1 LCDFYQ
7 VTNCVGFVIIFWSHN
22 VTGQCLKYGN
32 NLSQIYYD
40 FIVTSCGI
48 VVIIFWSQNVTG

>member
-1 LCDFYQ
+1 M
-7 VTNCVGFVIIFWSHN
+7 
-22 VTGQCLKYGN
+22 GQCLKYGN
-32 NLSQIYYD
+32 NLSQIYYN